1 MELVDKFDN
10 KRRALGIVRE
20 RKEKVP
26 GEYRQSMHCWIINDK
41 GQFLIQ
47 KRSDTKDSYPGYWAV
62 TGGGTDSGETTL
74 DTVFR
79 ECKEELGLNVE
90 ADNLELIM
98 VIKRK
103 VTFIDIYLWK
113 ANIDLKDVVMQ
124 EEEVQDVKW
133 ATYEEIKK
141 MAEAGEF
148 APNVASYMEMFMRLV
163 KEFSTVI

>member
-1 MELVDKFDN
+1 MEMVDKFDN
-10 KRRALGIVRE
+10 KRRELGIIRE
-20 RKEKVP
+20 RKDNVP

-47 KRSDTKDSYPGYWAV
+47 KRSDTKDSNPGLWSI

-74 DTVFR
+74 ETVFR
-79 ECKEELGLNVE
+79 ECKEELGLNVD

-98 VIKRK
+98 MVKRK
-103 VTFIDIYLWK
+103 IAFIDIYLWK

-133 ATYEEIKK
+133 ATYDEIKE
-141 MAEAGEF
+141 MVSSGEF
-148 APNVASYMEMFMRLV
+148 APNVASYMEMFMSLV
-163 KEFSTVI
+163 KEFSSIL